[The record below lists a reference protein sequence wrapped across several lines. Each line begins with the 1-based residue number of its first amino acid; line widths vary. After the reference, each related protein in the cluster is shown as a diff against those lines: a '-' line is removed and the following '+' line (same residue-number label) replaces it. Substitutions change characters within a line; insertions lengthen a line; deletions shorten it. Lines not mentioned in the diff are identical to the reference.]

1 MESDINMFHQ
11 TVRALME
18 NKSLEQRMET
28 EPVHR
33 VILSLAA
40 PTVLSMLVISAYSI
54 VDTFFVT
61 RLGSRAT
68 GAVGIT
74 FALVAWIQAVG
85 YTVGMGA
92 GSLVSRLLGKKEKE
106 QAEQIANSAIMSGLL
121 LGLISLG
128 AGLIFLTPLL
138 KLSGATTELLPYAR
152 EYALFVLLSAPFTIE
167 TLVLGTLLR
176 AQGRAKASMA
186 GMVTGGIL
194 DIILT
199 PVFLFVLNLGVKGAA
214 LAAFIGQTVAAMV
227 LGGCFW
233 HGRLK
238 LNGKKQSKNF
248 FKIKDYGSIIKNGL
262 PSLCRQGFA
271 SVAAVLLNRQAV
283 GYGDAAVAA
292 MSVDGRLF
300 MVFFSLFIGYG
311 QGFQPVAG
319 YQFGAENK
327 KKLKQAFIFTLW
339 SSIIAAAGIGLAGFL
354 FAPMTMSFF
363 LKEDMAAR
371 IGIFTFRSQCLIL
384 SLIPIGILSNMLFQ
398 GIGQQGKAAFLS
410 ACRQGI
416 VFLPLIFLLPEWI
429 GLAGVEIAQALS
441 DGLTAIISIPFVFC
455 YFQKSEKKRTKK
467 KTSDGKRRL

>member
-1 MESDINMFHQ
+1 
-11 TVRALME
+11 ME
-18 NKSLEQRMET
+18 NKNLEQRMET
-28 EPVHR
+28 EPVHS

-106 QAEQIANSAIMSGLL
+106 QAEQIAISAIMSGLL

-214 LAAFIGQTVAAMV
+214 LAAFIGQAVAAMV

-233 HGRLK
+233 HGRMK
-238 LNGKKQSKNF
+238 LRGKLQSENRKWGKKY

-339 SSIIAAAGIGLAGFL
+339 SSTIAAAGIGLAGFL
-354 FAPMTMSFF
+354 FAPMTMNFF
-363 LKEDMAAR
+363 LKEDMAAQ

-384 SLIPIGILSNMLFQ
+384 PLIPIGILSNMLFQ

>member
-1 MESDINMFHQ
+1 
-11 TVRALME
+11 
-18 NKSLEQRMET
+18 MET

-33 VILSLAA
+33 VILSLAV

-214 LAAFIGQTVAAMV
+214 LAAFIGQAVAAMV

-233 HGRLK
+233 HGRMK

-271 SVAAVLLNRQAV
+271 SAAAVLLNRQAV

-300 MVFFSLFIGYG
+300 MVFF
-311 QGFQPVAG
+311 
-319 YQFGAENK
+319 
-327 KKLKQAFIFTLW
+327 
-339 SSIIAAAGIGLAGFL
+339 
-354 FAPMTMSFF
+354 
-363 LKEDMAAR
+363 
-371 IGIFTFRSQCLIL
+371 

-429 GLAGVEIAQALS
+429 GLAGVEIVQALS

>member
-1 MESDINMFHQ
+1 
-11 TVRALME
+11 ME

-214 LAAFIGQTVAAMV
+214 LAAFIGQAVAAMV

-233 HGRLK
+233 HGRMK

-292 MSVDGRLF
+292 MSVEGRLF

-354 FAPMTMSFF
+354 FAPMAMSFF
-363 LKEDMAAR
+363 LKEDMAAQ

-384 SLIPIGILSNMLFQ
+384 PLIPIGILSNMLFQ

-455 YFQKSEKKRTKK
+455 YFQKSEKKKNKK
-467 KTSDGKRRL
+467 KRPVTESGGYEAPFGQLVY

>member
-1 MESDINMFHQ
+1 
-11 TVRALME
+11 ME

-138 KLSGATTELLPYAR
+138 KLSGATTELLPDAR

-233 HGRLK
+233 HGRMK
-238 LNGKKQSKNF
+238 LNRKKQSKNF

-354 FAPMTMSFF
+354 FAPMAMSFF
-363 LKEDMAAR
+363 LKEDMAAQ

-384 SLIPIGILSNMLFQ
+384 PLIPIGILSNMLFQ

>member
-1 MESDINMFHQ
+1 
-11 TVRALME
+11 ME
-18 NKSLEQRMET
+18 NKNLKQRMET

-138 KLSGATTELLPYAR
+138 KLSGATTELLPDAR

-214 LAAFIGQTVAAMV
+214 LAAFIGQAVAAMV

-238 LNGKKQSKNF
+238 LRGKLQSENRKWGKKY
-248 FKIKDYGSIIKNGL
+248 FKIKNYGSIIKNGL

-327 KKLKQAFIFTLW
+327 KKLKRAFIFTLW
-339 SSIIAAAGIGLAGFL
+339 SSTIAAAGIGLAGFL

-363 LKEDMAAR
+363 LKEDMAAQ

-384 SLIPIGILSNMLFQ
+384 PLIPIGILSNMLFQ

-441 DGLTAIISIPFVFC
+441 DGLTAIISIPFVFG

-467 KTSDGKRRL
+467 KDQ

>member
-1 MESDINMFHQ
+1 
-11 TVRALME
+11 
-18 NKSLEQRMET
+18 
-28 EPVHR
+28 
-33 VILSLAA
+33 
-40 PTVLSMLVISAYSI
+40 
-54 VDTFFVT
+54 
-61 RLGSRAT
+61 
-68 GAVGIT
+68 
-74 FALVAWIQAVG
+74 
-85 YTVGMGA
+85 
-92 GSLVSRLLGKKEKE
+92 
-106 QAEQIANSAIMSGLL
+106 MSGLL

-214 LAAFIGQTVAAMV
+214 LAAFIGQAVAAMV

-233 HGRLK
+233 HGRMK

-327 KKLKQAFIFTLW
+327 RKLKQAFIFTLW

-371 IGIFTFRSQCLIL
+371 IGIFTFRSQCLIFP
-384 SLIPIGILSNMLFQ
+384 LIPIGILSNMLFQ

-429 GLAGVEIAQALS
+429 GLAGVEIVQALS

>member
-1 MESDINMFHQ
+1 
-11 TVRALME
+11 ME
-18 NKSLEQRMET
+18 NKNLEQRMET

-138 KLSGATTELLPYAR
+138 KLSGATTELLPDAR

-214 LAAFIGQTVAAMV
+214 LAAFIGQAVAAMV

-233 HGRLK
+233 HGRMK
-238 LNGKKQSKNF
+238 LRGKLQSENRKWGKKY

-327 KKLKQAFIFTLW
+327 KKLKRAFIFTLW
-339 SSIIAAAGIGLAGFL
+339 SSTIAAAGIGLAGFL

-363 LKEDMAAR
+363 LKEDMAAQ

-384 SLIPIGILSNMLFQ
+384 PLIPIGILSNMLFQ

>member
-1 MESDINMFHQ
+1 
-11 TVRALME
+11 ME

-33 VILSLAA
+33 VILLLAA

-106 QAEQIANSAIMSGLL
+106 QAEQIAISAIMSGLL

-214 LAAFIGQTVAAMV
+214 LAAFIGQAVAAMV

-233 HGRLK
+233 HGRMK

-311 QGFQPVAG
+311 QGFQPVCGFNYGAG
-319 YQFGAENK
+319 LYHRVKEGFWFSVKVTFVLLLAVSAAGFACAPQLVSIFRDDPEVIAIGTAALRYQCVTFCLQSWVVMGNMCQQTMGLTVPATFMAVARQGLFFIPTVWILALTLGLPGIQMAQMVADLLTFLCSVPIQIWVL
-327 KKLKQAFIFTLW
+327 KKL
-339 SSIIAAAGIGLAGFL
+339 
-354 FAPMTMSFF
+354 
-363 LKEDMAAR
+363 
-371 IGIFTFRSQCLIL
+371 SQ
-384 SLIPIGILSNMLFQ
+384 P
-398 GIGQQGKAAFLS
+398 
-410 ACRQGI
+410 
-416 VFLPLIFLLPEWI
+416 
-429 GLAGVEIAQALS
+429 
-441 DGLTAIISIPFVFC
+441 
-455 YFQKSEKKRTKK
+455 QK
-467 KTSDGKRRL
+467 

>member
-1 MESDINMFHQ
+1 
-11 TVRALME
+11 ME

-40 PTVLSMLVISAYSI
+40 PTVFSMLVISAYSI

-214 LAAFIGQTVAAMV
+214 LAAFIGQAVAAMV

-233 HGRLK
+233 HGRMK
-238 LNGKKQSKNF
+238 LRGKLQSENRKWGKKY

-339 SSIIAAAGIGLAGFL
+339 SSTIAAAGIGLTGFL

-363 LKEDMAAR
+363 LKEDMAAQ

-384 SLIPIGILSNMLFQ
+384 PLIPIGILSNMLFQ

>member
-1 MESDINMFHQ
+1 
-11 TVRALME
+11 ME
-18 NKSLEQRMET
+18 NKNLEYRMET

-106 QAEQIANSAIMSGLL
+106 QAEQAAKSAIMLGLL

-138 KLSGATTELLPYAR
+138 QLSGATAEMLPYAE
-152 EYALFVLLSAPFTIE
+152 EYAVFVLVAAPFTIE
-167 TLVLGTLLR
+167 TLVLSTLLR

-186 GMVTGGIL
+186 GIITGGIL
-194 DIILT
+194 DMILT
-199 PVFLFVLNLGVKGAA
+199 PVFLFALKLGVKGAA
-214 LAAFIGQTVAAMV
+214 VAALIGQAAAAII
-227 LGGCFW
+227 LGCCFW
-233 HGRLK
+233 HDRMK
-238 LNGKKQSKNF
+238 QCKKKQSGKKY
-248 FKIKDYGSIIKNGL
+248 FKIKDYGRIIKNGL
-262 PSLCRQGFA
+262 PSLCRQGLA
-271 SVAAVLLNRQAV
+271 SAAVILLNRQAV
-283 GYGDAAVAA
+283 RYGADAVAA
-292 MSVDGRLF
+292 MSVTGRLF

-319 YQFGAENK
+319 YQFGAGNK
-327 KKLKQAFIFTLW
+327 ERLKQAFDFTLW
-339 SSIIAAAGIGLAGFL
+339 SSTIAAAGIGVAGFL
-354 FAPMTMSFF
+354 LAPVMMGFF
-363 LKEDMAAR
+363 LKEEAVIA
-371 IGIFTFRSQCLIL
+371 IGSYAFRSQCIVLP
-384 SLIPIGILSNMLFQ
+384 LIPVGILSNMLFQ

-416 VFLPLIFLLPEWI
+416 VFLPLILWLPEWI
-429 GLAGVEIAQALS
+429 GLVGVEITQALS
-441 DGLTAIISIPFVFC
+441 DGLTAIISIPFVFW
-455 YFQKSEKKRTKK
+455 YFRKGEEKRTKK
-467 KTSDGKRRL
+467 QTSDGKRRL

>member
-1 MESDINMFHQ
+1 MS
-11 TVRALME
+11 
-18 NKSLEQRMET
+18 NKNLEQKMET

-33 VILSLAA
+33 VILSLAV

-106 QAEQIANSAIMSGLL
+106 QAEQIANAAIMSGLL

-128 AGLIFLTPLL
+128 AGLIFLTLLL
-138 KLSGATTELLPYAR
+138 KLSGATTELLPNAR
-152 EYALFVLLSAPFTIE
+152 EYAIFVLLSAPFTIE

-186 GMVTGGIL
+186 GIVTGGIL

-199 PVFLFVLNLGVKGAA
+199 PLFLFALNLGVKGAA
-214 LAAFIGQTVAAMV
+214 LAALIGQAVAAII
-227 LGGCFW
+227 LGCCFW
-233 HGRLK
+233 HGRIRLR
-238 LNGKKQSKNF
+238 GKKYFN
-248 FKIKDYGSIIKNGL
+248 IKDYGSIIKNGL
-262 PSLCRQGFA
+262 PSLCRQGLA

-283 GYGDAAVAA
+283 RYGADAVAA
-292 MSVDGRLF
+292 MSVTGRMF

-319 YQFGAENK
+319 YQFGAKNG
-327 KKLKQAFIFTLW
+327 KKLKQAFVFTLW
-339 SSIIAAAGIGLAGFL
+339 SSTIAAAGIGVAGFL
-354 FAPMTMSFF
+354 LAPVMMEFF
-363 LKEDMAAR
+363 LKEEAVIR
-371 IGIFTFRSQCLIL
+371 IGSYAFRSQCLVL
-384 SLIPIGILSNMLFQ
+384 PLIPIGILSNMLFQ

-416 VFLPLIFLLPEWI
+416 VFLPLILWLPEWM
-429 GLAGVEIAQALS
+429 GVTGVEITQALS
-441 DGLTAIISIPFVFC
+441 DGLTAIISMPFVIS
-455 YFQKSEKKRTKK
+455 YFRKHGESIKK
-467 KTSDGKRRL
+467 

>member
-1 MESDINMFHQ
+1 
-11 TVRALME
+11 ME

-106 QAEQIANSAIMSGLL
+106 QAEQIAISAIMSGLL

-214 LAAFIGQTVAAMV
+214 LAAFIGQAVAAMV

-233 HGRLK
+233 HGRMK
-238 LNGKKQSKNF
+238 LRGKLQSENRKWGKKY

-339 SSIIAAAGIGLAGFL
+339 SSTIAAAGIGLAGFL
-354 FAPMTMSFF
+354 FAPMTMNFF
-363 LKEDMAAR
+363 LKEDMAAQ

-384 SLIPIGILSNMLFQ
+384 PLIPIGILSNMLFQ

>member
-1 MESDINMFHQ
+1 
-11 TVRALME
+11 
-18 NKSLEQRMET
+18 
-28 EPVHR
+28 
-33 VILSLAA
+33 
-40 PTVLSMLVISAYSI
+40 
-54 VDTFFVT
+54 
-61 RLGSRAT
+61 
-68 GAVGIT
+68 
-74 FALVAWIQAVG
+74 
-85 YTVGMGA
+85 
-92 GSLVSRLLGKKEKE
+92 
-106 QAEQIANSAIMSGLL
+106 
-121 LGLISLG
+121 
-128 AGLIFLTPLL
+128 
-138 KLSGATTELLPYAR
+138 
-152 EYALFVLLSAPFTIE
+152 
-167 TLVLGTLLR
+167 
-176 AQGRAKASMA
+176 MA

-214 LAAFIGQTVAAMV
+214 LAAFIGQAAAAMV

-233 HGRLK
+233 HGRMK

-384 SLIPIGILSNMLFQ
+384 PLIPIGILSNMLFQ

-467 KTSDGKRRL
+467 RPVTESGGYEAPFGQLVY

>member
-1 MESDINMFHQ
+1 M
-11 TVRALME
+11 
-18 NKSLEQRMET
+18 
-28 EPVHR
+28 
-33 VILSLAA
+33 
-40 PTVLSMLVISAYSI
+40 
-54 VDTFFVT
+54 
-61 RLGSRAT
+61 
-68 GAVGIT
+68 
-74 FALVAWIQAVG
+74 
-85 YTVGMGA
+85 
-92 GSLVSRLLGKKEKE
+92 
-106 QAEQIANSAIMSGLL
+106 
-121 LGLISLG
+121 
-128 AGLIFLTPLL
+128 TPLL

-214 LAAFIGQTVAAMV
+214 LAAFIGQAVAAMV

-233 HGRLK
+233 HGRMK

-248 FKIKDYGSIIKNGL
+248 FKIKDYGNIIKNGL

-339 SSIIAAAGIGLAGFL
+339 SSTIAAAGIGLAGFL
-354 FAPMTMSFF
+354 FAPMTMNFF
-363 LKEDMAAR
+363 LKEDMAAQ

-384 SLIPIGILSNMLFQ
+384 PLIPIGILSNMLFQ

>member
-1 MESDINMFHQ
+1 
-11 TVRALME
+11 ME

-106 QAEQIANSAIMSGLL
+106 QAEQIAISAIMSGL

-214 LAAFIGQTVAAMV
+214 LAAFIGQAVAAMV

-233 HGRLK
+233 HGRMK

-339 SSIIAAAGIGLAGFL
+339 SSTIAAAGIGLAGFL
-354 FAPMTMSFF
+354 FAPMTMNFF
-363 LKEDMAAR
+363 LKEDMAAQ

-384 SLIPIGILSNMLFQ
+384 PLIPIGILSNMLFQ

>member
-1 MESDINMFHQ
+1 
-11 TVRALME
+11 ME

-121 LGLISLG
+121 LGLISLV

-214 LAAFIGQTVAAMV
+214 LAAFIGQAVAAMV
-227 LGGCFW
+227 LQGCFR
-233 HGRLK
+233 HGRMK
-238 LNGKKQSKNF
+238 LDGKKQSKNF

-271 SVAAVLLNRQAV
+271 SVAAVLFIIS
-283 GYGDAAVAA
+283 VA
-292 MSVDGRLF
+292 
-300 MVFFSLFIGYG
+300 IGTG

-339 SSIIAAAGIGLAGFL
+339 SSTIAAAGIGLAGFL
-354 FAPMTMSFF
+354 FAPMTMNFF
-363 LKEDMAAR
+363 LKEDMAAQ

-384 SLIPIGILSNMLFQ
+384 PLIPIGILSNMLFQ

>member
-1 MESDINMFHQ
+1 
-11 TVRALME
+11 ME
-18 NKSLEQRMET
+18 NKNLEQRMET

-54 VDTFFVT
+54 VDTYFVT

-138 KLSGATTELLPYAR
+138 KLSGATTELLPDAR

-214 LAAFIGQTVAAMV
+214 LAAFIGQAVAAMV

-238 LNGKKQSKNF
+238 QNGKKQSKKF
-248 FKIKDYGSIIKNGL
+248 FKIKDYGNIIKNGL

-339 SSIIAAAGIGLAGFL
+339 SSIIAAAGIGLAGFF

-363 LKEDMAAR
+363 LKEDMAAQ

-384 SLIPIGILSNMLFQ
+384 PLIPIGILSNMLFQ

-416 VFLPLIFLLPEWI
+416 VFLPLIFLLPEWL

-455 YFQKSEKKRTKK
+455 YFQKREKKRTKK
-467 KTSDGKRRL
+467 QTSDGKRQL

>member
-1 MESDINMFHQ
+1 
-11 TVRALME
+11 ME

-121 LGLISLG
+121 LGHISLG

-138 KLSGATTELLPYAR
+138 KLSGATTELLPDAR

-214 LAAFIGQTVAAMV
+214 LAAFIGQAVAAMV

-233 HGRLK
+233 HGRMK
-238 LNGKKQSKNF
+238 LRGKLQSENRKWGKKY

-339 SSIIAAAGIGLAGFL
+339 SSTIAAAGIGLAGFL

-363 LKEDMAAR
+363 LKEDMAAQ

-384 SLIPIGILSNMLFQ
+384 PLIPIGILSNMLFQ

-416 VFLPLIFLLPEWI
+416 VFLPLIFLLPEWL

-441 DGLTAIISIPFVFC
+441 DGLTAIISIPVVFC

-467 KTSDGKRRL
+467 QTSDGKRRL

>member
-1 MESDINMFHQ
+1 
-11 TVRALME
+11 ME

-214 LAAFIGQTVAAMV
+214 LAAFIGQAVAAMV
-227 LGGCFW
+227 LGGCFR
-233 HGRLK
+233 HGRMK

-319 YQFGAENK
+319 FNYGARK
-327 KKLKQAFIFTLW
+327 YRRVQQACLFT
-339 SSIIAAAGIGLAGFL
+339 
-354 FAPMTMSFF
+354 
-363 LKEDMAAR
+363 MAAS
-371 IGIFTFRSQCLIL
+371 FC
-384 SLIPIGILSNMLFQ
+384 
-398 GIGQQGKAAFLS
+398 FLS
-410 ACRQGI
+410 VI
-416 VFLPLIFLLPEWI
+416 
-429 GLAGVEIAQALS
+429 
-441 DGLTAIISIPFVFC
+441 LTACWFNAETLI
-455 YFQKSEKKRTKK
+455 
-467 KTSDGKRRL
+467 RLFRDDPEVTAVALPAFRYQCFA

>member
-1 MESDINMFHQ
+1 
-11 TVRALME
+11 ME
-18 NKSLEQRMET
+18 NKNLEQRMET

-138 KLSGATTELLPYAR
+138 KLSGATTELLPDAR

-214 LAAFIGQTVAAMV
+214 LAAFIGQAVAAMV

-238 LNGKKQSKNF
+238 LNGKKQSENRKWGKKY

-262 PSLCRQGFA
+262 PSFYRQGFA

-339 SSIIAAAGIGLAGFL
+339 SSTIAAAGIGLAGFL

-363 LKEDMAAR
+363 LKEDMAAQ
-371 IGIFTFRSQCLIL
+371 ISIFTFRSQCLIL
-384 SLIPIGILSNMLFQ
+384 PLIPIGILSNMLFQ
-398 GIGQQGKAAFLS
+398 GIGQQWKAAFLS

-416 VFLPLIFLLPEWI
+416 VFLPLIFLLPEWL

-467 KTSDGKRRL
+467 QTSDGKRRL

>member
-1 MESDINMFHQ
+1 
-11 TVRALME
+11 ME

-138 KLSGATTELLPYAR
+138 KLSGATTELLPYAM

-199 PVFLFVLNLGVKGAA
+199 
-214 LAAFIGQTVAAMV
+214 AMV

-233 HGRLK
+233 HGRMK

-363 LKEDMAAR
+363 LKEDMAAQ

-384 SLIPIGILSNMLFQ
+384 PLIPIGILSNMLFQ

-410 ACRQGI
+410 ACRQGM

>member
-1 MESDINMFHQ
+1 
-11 TVRALME
+11 ME

-74 FALVAWIQAVG
+74 FALVACIQA
-85 YTVGMGA
+85 VGMGA

-233 HGRLK
+233 HGRMK
-238 LNGKKQSKNF
+238 LNRKKQSKNF

-271 SVAAVLLNRQAV
+271 SAAAVLLNRQAV

-319 YQFGAENK
+319 FNYGARK
-327 KKLKQAFIFTLW
+327 YRRVQQACLFT
-339 SSIIAAAGIGLAGFL
+339 
-354 FAPMTMSFF
+354 
-363 LKEDMAAR
+363 MAASFCFLSVILTVCWFNAETLIR
-371 IGIFTFRSQCLIL
+371 LFRDDPEVTAVALPAFRFQCFAMLLQPVIVA
-384 SLIPIGILSNMLFQ
+384 GNMLFQ
-398 GIGQQGKAAFLS
+398 SIGKSGRATFL
-410 ACRQGI
+410 ACCRQG
-416 VFLPLIFLLPEWI
+416 VFFIPLILTLPRAFGLL
-429 GLAGVEIAQALS
+429 GVEICQPIA
-441 DGLTAIISIPFVFC
+441 DVLTFFVTVPFLFPFLRQLVRMD
-455 YFQKSEKKRTKK
+455 EAEAAEV
-467 KTSDGKRRL
+467 

>member
-1 MESDINMFHQ
+1 
-11 TVRALME
+11 
-18 NKSLEQRMET
+18 
-28 EPVHR
+28 
-33 VILSLAA
+33 
-40 PTVLSMLVISAYSI
+40 
-54 VDTFFVT
+54 
-61 RLGSRAT
+61 
-68 GAVGIT
+68 
-74 FALVAWIQAVG
+74 
-85 YTVGMGA
+85 
-92 GSLVSRLLGKKEKE
+92 
-106 QAEQIANSAIMSGLL
+106 
-121 LGLISLG
+121 
-128 AGLIFLTPLL
+128 
-138 KLSGATTELLPYAR
+138 
-152 EYALFVLLSAPFTIE
+152 
-167 TLVLGTLLR
+167 
-176 AQGRAKASMA
+176 MA

-214 LAAFIGQTVAAMV
+214 LAAFIGQAVAAMV

-233 HGRLK
+233 HGRMK

-248 FKIKDYGSIIKNGL
+248 FKIKDYGNIIKNGL

-271 SVAAVLLNRQAV
+271 SVAAILLNRQAV

-371 IGIFTFRSQCLIL
+371 IGIFTFRSQCLIFP
-384 SLIPIGILSNMLFQ
+384 LIPIGILSNMLFQ

-429 GLAGVEIAQALS
+429 GLAGVEIVQALS

>member
-1 MESDINMFHQ
+1 
-11 TVRALME
+11 ME

-233 HGRLK
+233 HGRMK
-238 LNGKKQSKNF
+238 LNRKKQSKNF

-271 SVAAVLLNRQAV
+271 SAAAVLLNRQAV

-327 KKLKQAFIFTLW
+327 K
-339 SSIIAAAGIGLAGFL
+339 S
-354 FAPMTMSFF
+354 
-363 LKEDMAAR
+363 
-371 IGIFTFRSQCLIL
+371 
-384 SLIPIGILSNMLFQ
+384 
-398 GIGQQGKAAFLS
+398 
-410 ACRQGI
+410 
-416 VFLPLIFLLPEWI
+416 
-429 GLAGVEIAQALS
+429 
-441 DGLTAIISIPFVFC
+441 
-455 YFQKSEKKRTKK
+455 
-467 KTSDGKRRL
+467 